1 MRKKDPLGRG
11 LSAILKDVDERG
23 GVSLIPIEQILVN
36 PTQPRIEIREEPLQ
50 ELAASI
56 KEKGLLQPILV
67 RRKEGVY
74 EIIAGER
81 RFRAAKIAG
90 LQEIP
95 AIIKDVDDREAL
107 ELAMIENLQRE
118 DLNPIEVASVYQR
131 FVEEFD
137 YTHEVLAKKVGVER
151 SSVTNYIRLLKLP
164 DWIRTLMAQGKLT
177 QGHGRVLI
185 TLKDEQEQKRYVK
198 RVLDEGVSVR
208 ELERTRKTEAPVRK
222 PSPFSHV
229 EEMLQG
235 GLEDE
240 SAGNVSEKQ
249 GQGHYR
255 VLFKDDLERLM
266 EFLAALSLVKFVA
279 KRNPVCYETIVH

>member
-23 GVSLIPIEQILVN
+23 GVNLISVEQILVN
-36 PTQPRIEIREEPLQ
+36 PMQPRIEIREEPLR

-90 LQEIP
+90 LLEIP

-131 FVEEFD
+131 FVGEFD
-137 YTHEVLAKKVGVER
+137 YTHEELAKKVGVER

-164 DWIRTLMAQGKLT
+164 DWIKALMTQGKLT

-185 TLKDEQEQKRYVK
+185 TLKDEPEQKKYVK
-198 RVLDEGVSVR
+198 KVLNEGISVR
-208 ELERTRKTEAPVRK
+208 ELERARKTENVRK
-222 PSPFSHV
+222 SSPFSHV
-229 EEMLQG
+229 EEMLREALKTKVQVTFRKNKG
-235 GLEDE
+235 KVIIEFY
-240 SAGNVSEKQ
+240 S
-249 GQGHYR
+249 R
-255 VLFKDDLERLM
+255 DDLERLM
-266 EFLAALSLVKFVA
+266 EFLSAS
-279 KRNPVCYETIVH
+279 PS

>member
-1 MRKKDPLGRG
+1 MPKKDPLGRG
-11 LSAILKDVDERG
+11 LSAILKDVDDRG
-23 GVSLIPIEQILVN
+23 GVNLIPIEQILVN

-90 LQEIP
+90 LREIP

-118 DLNPIEVASVYQR
+118 DLNPIEVASVYLR

-137 YTHEVLAKKVGVER
+137 YTHDVLAKKVGVER

-164 DWIRTLMAQGKLT
+164 DWIQALLVQGKLS

-208 ELERTRKTEAPVRK
+208 ELERTRKTEAPRIGK

-229 EEMLQG
+229 EEILRETLKTKVQVTFRKNKG
-235 GLEDE
+235 KVIIEFY
-240 SAGNVSEKQ
+240 S
-249 GQGHYR
+249 
-255 VLFKDDLERLM
+255 KDDLERLM
-266 EFLAALSLVKFVA
+266 EFLTVSAS
-279 KRNPVCYETIVH
+279 

>member
-1 MRKKDPLGRG
+1 MPKKDPLGRG
-11 LSAILKDVDERG
+11 LSAILKDVDDRG
-23 GVSLIPIEQILVN
+23 GVNLIPVEQILVN
-36 PTQPRIEIREEPLQ
+36 PTQPRVEIKEEPLQ

-67 RRKEGVY
+67 RRKEGTY

-81 RFRAAKIAG
+81 RFRAARIAG
-90 LQEIP
+90 LREIP

-131 FVEEFD
+131 FVDEFD

-164 DWIRTLMAQGKLT
+164 DWIKALMAQGKLT
-177 QGHGRVLI
+177 QGHGRMLI
-185 TLKDEQEQKRYVK
+185 TLKDEQEQKRFVK
-198 RVLDEGVSVR
+198 RVLDEGISVR
-208 ELERTRKTEAPVRK
+208 ELERARKTEQNHK

-229 EEMLQG
+229 EEMLREALKTKVQVTFRKNKG
-235 GLEDE
+235 KVIIEFY
-240 SAGNVSEKQ
+240 S
-249 GQGHYR
+249 
-255 VLFKDDLERLM
+255 KDDLERLM
-266 EFLAALSLVKFVA
+266 EFIATSAS
-279 KRNPVCYETIVH
+279 

>member
-23 GVSLIPIEQILVN
+23 GVNLIPIEHILVN
-36 PTQPRIEIREEPLQ
+36 PTQPRIEIREEPLR

-67 RRKEGVY
+67 RRKESVY

-90 LQEIP
+90 LEEIP

-137 YTHEVLAKKVGVER
+137 YTHEVLARKVGVER

-164 DWIRTLMAQGKLT
+164 DWIRALMAEGKLT
-177 QGHGRVLI
+177 LGHGRMLI
-185 TLKDEQEQKRYVK
+185 TIKDEQEQKRYVK
-198 RVLDEGVSVR
+198 KVLDEGISVR
-208 ELERTRKTEAPVRK
+208 ELERARKTSAPARR
-222 PSPFSHV
+222 PSPFAHV
-229 EEMLQG
+229 EEMLREALKTKVQVTFRKNKG
-235 GLEDE
+235 KVIIEFY
-240 SAGNVSEKQ
+240 S
-249 GQGHYR
+249 
-255 VLFKDDLERLM
+255 KDDLDRLA
-266 EFLAALSLVKFVA
+266 EFFAASSS
-279 KRNPVCYETIVH
+279 